1 MPALEMKDL
10 LDLEMAIM
18 VRQPPE
24 MSTTGSRIS
33 AFSLQRGCIST
44 SSC

>member
-18 VRQPPE
+18 VRQVR
-24 MSTTGSRIS
+24 TGSIIY
-33 AFSLQRGCIST
+33 C
-44 SSC
+44 

>member
-18 VRQPPE
+18 VRHI
-24 MSTTGSRIS
+24 SIGCTIDCCIS
-33 AFSLQRGCIST
+33 ALGLQRGVFS
-44 SSC
+44 